1 MFPQFHR
8 HKGGAAELGAAAPG
22 ERGPFGVFPLADEKD
37 VEEPYRPALERWLR
51 GSGEKHPVRV
61 WLDRPDVPIFSV
73 NLDVLEGMLD
83 ALDSADG
90 DDTKWAAK
98 RREFARLTSMGQ
110 FMEMRSEFAVACALT
125 SAGIGYD
132 LGKPGEPN
140 PDFLILPTE
149 GGANPVAGV
158 EVTSASPPGINELS
172 ERIEKELQP
181 HSGLGVHIVFSHYP
195 SRLRPSVADEVIAA
209 VHDQASTAA
218 AGGSPEPVMIN
229 VGDVVINAGPLTAT
243 VHVRESEEW
252 LGWEVAGA
260 DLTGPMSSALYAAVT
275 AGRSP
280 AKAAQGRSLD
290 GVPVLLLVDLSRYGA
305 AWMRSD
311 WVWAGDLATSE
322 EVTADYPFAG
332 IGVFQQRLESSAV
345 VGMGVGLSPH
355 LGSES
360 RQAAEELCD
369 ALGWAHS

>member
-1 MFPQFHR
+1 M
-8 HKGGAAELGAAAPG
+8 
-22 ERGPFGVFPLADEKD
+22 
-37 VEEPYRPALERWLR
+37 
-51 GSGEKHPVRV
+51 
-61 WLDRPDVPIFSV
+61 PIFLV

-83 ALDSADG
+83 ALDSAAGG
-90 DDTKWAAK
+90 DTRWAAK
-98 RREFARLTSMGQ
+98 RREFASLTSMGQ
-110 FMEMRSEFAVACALT
+110 FLEMRSEFAVACALA
-125 SAGIGYD
+125 SAGIKYE

-140 PDFLILPTE
+140 PDFLILPTD
-149 GGANPVAGV
+149 GGASPVAGV
-158 EVTSASPPGINELS
+158 EVVSAPPPGINELS
-172 ERIEKELQP
+172 ERIVEELQP
-181 HSGLGVHIVFSHYP
+181 HSGLGVHMVFSRYP
-195 SRLRPSVADEVIAA
+195 SRLRSAVVDEVIAA
-209 VHDQASTAA
+209 VHDQASPVAV
-218 AGGSPEPVMIN
+218 GGSPEPVVID
-229 VGDVVINAGPLTAT
+229 VGDVVINAGPLTVT

-311 WVWAGDLATSE
+311 WVWAGALAASE

-332 IGVFQQRLESSAV
+332 IGVFQQRLGSSAV

-369 ALGWAHS
+369 ALGWARS